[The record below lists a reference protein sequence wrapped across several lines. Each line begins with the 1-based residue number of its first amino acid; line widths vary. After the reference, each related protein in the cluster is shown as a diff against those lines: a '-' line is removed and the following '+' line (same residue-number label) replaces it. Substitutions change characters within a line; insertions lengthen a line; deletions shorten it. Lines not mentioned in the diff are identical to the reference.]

1 VGQTLSSLRAPQSH
15 IEQHHRSAVWRDAG
29 PLADLRRWRRERPE
43 GLAFLQY
50 GDGRETARITYA
62 EYAARVERF
71 AAAFTELGVGPGD
84 VVAVQLPNIWQVAA
98 VMLAGARIGAVIAPI
113 RSAIRPPELERMLAR
128 LGAVVCVTV
137 DNWAGF
143 EHAAALAELA
153 PRLPALRHRVVIGKS
168 AGDEIDFGEFFERT
182 PWEDRHRTALDDAVE
197 DPDRLA
203 LVLFTPGAPGEPGEP
218 GEPKGVL
225 HSFNTLHA
233 GVAPIAEAE
242 GIGPADVMFIPHA
255 LTFIGG
261 TLYGIA
267 MPLLT
272 GSTSVLLDAWDTD
285 GGLRLLAE
293 TGVTAMFAAPRFF
306 ADLLAADDRTPT
318 PLPRLRLA
326 VTGAT
331 TVPPIL
337 VREVPS
343 RLGVTLRT
351 LWGRTEVAAQTWT
364 RADQPVDW
372 GTHSD
377 GSPGPGLE
385 IELRGGQPAHLFVR
399 GAGVCLATM
408 NLGDGRLT
416 VTAEHGDGWY
426 ETGELAVPDGDGGI
440 RIVGRAEPV

>member
-1 VGQTLSSLRAPQSH
+1 
-15 IEQHHRSAVWRDAG
+15 
-29 PLADLRRWRRERPE
+29 
-43 GLAFLQY
+43 
-50 GDGRETARITYA
+50 
-62 EYAARVERF
+62 
-71 AAAFTELGVGPGD
+71 
-84 VVAVQLPNIWQVAA
+84 
-98 VMLAGARIGAVIAPI
+98 
-113 RSAIRPPELERMLAR
+113 
-128 LGAVVCVTV
+128 
-137 DNWAGF
+137 
-143 EHAAALAELA
+143 
-153 PRLPALRHRVVIGKS
+153 
-168 AGDEIDFGEFFERT
+168 
-182 PWEDRHRTALDDAVE
+182 
-197 DPDRLA
+197 
-203 LVLFTPGAPGEPGEP
+203 
-218 GEPKGVL
+218 
-225 HSFNTLHA
+225 
-233 GVAPIAEAE
+233 VAPIAEAE

-272 GSTSVLLDAWDTD
+272 GSTSVLLDAWDAD

-306 ADLLAADDRTPT
+306 ADLLAAGDRTPT

-331 TVPPIL
+331 AVPPIL

-408 NLGDGRLT
+408 NLDDGRLT
-416 VTAEHGDGWY
+416 VTAEHDDGWF

-440 RIVGRAEPV
+440 RIVGRAEPA